1 VGCGAN
7 KKQYD
12 RAFHVAKAIA
22 AKRLAPDLLKDC
34 ASIFFDV
41 RAAKEFRVSLVSWNH
56 IRRLSLLARL
66 RWLRLKVIIGW

>member
-1 VGCGAN
+1 VGSGAN

-22 AKRLAPDLLKDC
+22 AKQLAPDLLKDC
-34 ASIFFDV
+34 VSMFFNV
-41 RAAKEFRVSLVSWNH
+41 RAAKEFRVFLVSWNH

-66 RWLRLKVIIGW
+66 RWLRLQLFIGW